1 MTLAWPEDLAKL
13 RIEELAVLYRANDA
27 WSRDLSKRVKILMDG
42 KAAGV
47 ISEDNYA
54 TTMRI
59 TNKDIAECG
68 RRRQLLANIRKNR
81 VGGAITSPT
90 R

>member
-13 RIEELAVLYRANDA
+13 KIEELADLFRANEA
-27 WSRDLSKRVKILMDG
+27 WSRDLSQRVRILTNG

-47 ISEDNYA
+47 ISEDDYA

-59 TNKDIAECG
+59 TNKDIAECV